1 MKPHLLLL
9 NFQLLARLVVHVESQ
24 FFRLLLVHAMSCLIS
39 TYAAAFTVVAANE
52 TNSVANFLLRVLY
65 HGESLLRVAV
75 VIRLLN
81 FLLILLME
89 GYRALIVAEVRFRTR
104 HREHFIHRLPQFSWH
119 TGFALVFL
127 GILGVKRV

>member
-9 NFQLLARLVVHVESQ
+9 DFQLLARLVVHVESQ
-24 FFRLLLVHAMSCLIS
+24 FFRLLLVHAVSCLCS
-39 TYAAAFTVVAANE
+39 TDAAAFTVVAAEE
-52 TNSVANFLLRVLY
+52 TNGVASFLLRVLY

-81 FLLILLME
+81 YLLILLME

-127 GILGVKRV
+127 GILGVK